1 MTKLSAGLLMCRIVG
16 GIALEYFLIH
26 PGGPYFRKKNAG
38 FWSIPKGIPEP
49 EEDLL
54 QTAQREFLEET
65 GIRSAPPYHALGSVK
80 QKSGKVI
87 HAWAF
92 EGLWEPSTG
101 IVCNTFSI
109 EWPPHSGRKMVFPEV
124 DDARW
129 FKYSDA
135 AEAMIPEQIPFLD
148 RTLICFGF
156 DVSGKRTG
164 LT

>member
-1 MTKLSAGLLMCRIVG
+1 MKKLSAGLLMCRIVDG
-16 GIALEYFLIH
+16 TALEYFLVH
-26 PGGPYFRKKNAG
+26 PGGPYFKKKNAG
-38 FWSIPKGIPEP
+38 FWSIPKGLPEP

-54 QTAQREFLEET
+54 QTAQREFFEET
-65 GIRSAPPYHALGSVK
+65 GIRSAPPYHALGFVK
-80 QKSGKVI
+80 QKGGKVI

-92 EGLWEPSTG
+92 QGEWEHTSG

-109 EWPPHSGRKMVFPEV
+109 EWPPRSGRKVDFPEV

-148 RTLICFGF
+148 RAMVCFGF
-156 DVSGKRTG
+156 GVSCEY
-164 LT
+164 